1 MKRFLYLF
9 IILAAI
15 GLVVAAGFFLQYR
28 SEPAPQQP
36 EAQPA
41 GDTLP
46 IAPSPSF
53 EAPPAAQDEPAATN
67 LPEPVFL
74 GNGLRVLSPRP
85 TYAFAV
91 RTDGSLLLAS
101 PDGTISELRGATLNT
116 LSPTV
121 IADIQTISFSFDA
134 SKILAVFGDRSEP
147 QVALFD
153 VKSKTWQPFP
163 AAATSAAWSPN
174 DLRVAYLSQK
184 SGAVSLNTL
193 NIADAK
199 AKPQELTRVR
209 FADVTLAWNNPD
221 QILLQER
228 ASGLVPTSAWNWDT
242 KKKALV
248 LFAEDQRGFE
258 TRWAPGAANGLA
270 FVAGERGYGGSFLLV
285 SPQGDVRETFSF
297 LTFPE
302 KCAFGSMPIPA
313 ELRSSSTPSGATIIN
328 SLRCA
333 VPRDSTAL
341 ASVIL
346 PDTYRKRAIFTVD
359 DFYEIDLATG
369 ATRTILADPG
379 QTLDAMKVAASGD
392 MLYFVNRYDQ
402 KLYSLQIK

>member
-1 MKRFLYLF
+1 MKRFLYLL

-15 GLVVAAGFFLQYR
+15 GIVVAAGFFLQYR
-28 SEPAPQQP
+28 SEPATQQP
-36 EAQPA
+36 EEQPT

-46 IAPSPSF
+46 IALSPSF
-53 EAPPAAQDEPAATN
+53 EVPPATQDEPAATE
-67 LPEPVFL
+67 LLAKPVAL

-85 TYAFAV
+85 THAFAV
-91 RTDGSLLLAS
+91 RADSSLLLAG
-101 PDGTISELRGATLNT
+101 PDGTISELRGTTLNT

-121 IADIQTISFSFDA
+121 IANIQSISFSFDA

-163 AAATSAAWSPN
+163 APATSAAWSPN

-184 SGAVSLNTL
+184 NGVVALNTL

-199 AKPQELTRVR
+199 AKPQELARVR
-209 FADVTLAWNNPD
+209 FADVTLAWNSPD

-228 ASGLVPTSAWNWDT
+228 ASGMAAASAWNWDI
-242 KKKALV
+242 KKKALI

-258 TRWAPGAANGLA
+258 TRWLPNTANGLA
-270 FVAGERGYGGSFLLV
+270 FVAGERGYGGSLLLI

-297 LTFPE
+297 LTLPE
-302 KCAFGSMPIPA
+302 KCAFASYTLSPLGKA
-313 ELRSSSTPSGATIIN
+313 TTSTPAVS
-328 SLRCA
+328 SLVCA
-333 VPRDSTAL
+333 VPRDSAAL
-341 ASVIL
+341 ESVIL
-346 PDTYRKRAIFTVD
+346 PDAYRKRAVFTTD

-369 ATRTILADPG
+369 ATRTVLADPG
-379 QTLDAMKVAASGD
+379 QSLDATKVTVSGD
-392 MLYFVNRYDQ
+392 MLYFINRYDQ
-402 KLYSLQIK
+402 KLYSLTLK